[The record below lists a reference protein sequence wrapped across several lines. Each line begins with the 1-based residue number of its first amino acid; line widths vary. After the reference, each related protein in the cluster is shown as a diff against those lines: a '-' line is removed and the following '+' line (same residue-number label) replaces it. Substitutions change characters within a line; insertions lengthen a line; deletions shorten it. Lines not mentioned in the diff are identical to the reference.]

1 MSEDKQ
7 LTIDYLEE
15 VADDFKEQKEIF
27 VEIPTKAGIEK
38 VGLTIDRYFSPTKI
52 NLCVRELITNI
63 DTLRTYL
70 KDLDDVDE
78 LFQSWLVMLMIKHFS
93 SLEISSNFLKQVAIL
108 DKLVETT
115 VLFQVFAN
123 FNTNEIEKVMKE
135 LESVTTNAIFN
146 FEHFKDV
153 YAKVEQDHKLNKEI
167 IKEIIEGK

>member
-1 MSEDKQ
+1 MLEDKQ
-7 LTIDYLEE
+7 LTIDYIED

-27 VEIPTKAGIEK
+27 VEIPTKDGIEK
-38 VGLTIDRYFSPTKI
+38 VGLTIDRYFSPVKV

-70 KDLDDVDE
+70 KDLDNVDE

-93 SLEISSNFLKQVAIL
+93 SLEISNIFLKQVAIL

-115 VLFQVFAN
+115 VLFQIFAN
-123 FNTNEIEKVMKE
+123 FNTNEIEKVMEE

-146 FEHFKDV
+146 FENFKDI
-153 YAKVEQDHKLNKEI
+153 YAKAEQDHKLNKEI
-167 IKEIIEGK
+167 IREIIEGK